1 MQNQENNTPLEEN
14 DKTAETAETDNKAEL
29 TEPVEEGASTDPS
42 KELENKVND
51 LNDKYLRLYSE
62 FDNFRRRTVKE
73 RAELIKTASE
83 DVLKAMLPILDDFER
98 AIKANESAEDIHAI
112 KEGVQ
117 LIYNKLKNTTAQ
129 KGLTSFDSIGE
140 TFNPDLMEA
149 ITHIPAAVDTQ
160 KGRVIDDLEK
170 GYKLGDKVIR
180 FAKVVIAQ
188 CYCAIATLENRI
200 TLSPSL

>member
-1 MQNQENNTPLEEN
+1 MQNQENESPIEPQSNA
-14 DKTAETAETDNKAEL
+14 AEANVTDNKAE
-29 TEPVEEGASTDPS
+29 TAAATDENNTVDQS
-42 KELENKVND
+42 QALESKVNE

-83 DVLKAMLPILDDFER
+83 DVLKALLPILDDFER
-98 AIKANESAEDIHAI
+98 AIKANESVEDVQAI
-112 KEGVQ
+112 KEGIQ
-117 LIYNKLKNTTAQ
+117 LIYNKFKNTTTQ
-129 KGLTSFDSIGE
+129 KGLVSFESIGE

-149 ITHIPAAVDTQ
+149 ITHLPAADEQQ
-160 KGRVIDDLEK
+160 KGKVIDDLEK

-188 CYCAIATLENRI
+188 
-200 TLSPSL
+200 